1 MNVVVAGG
9 TGFLGQALV
18 TRLRAEGHR
27 VQVLT
32 RHATGGSQLVWNPD
46 GGVGSWSQAIDG
58 ADAVVNL
65 AGESIAGRRWNAS
78 HKTAIRQSRLLA
90 TRSLVTAV
98 EAARVRPAV
107 LVSGSAVGYYGLL
120 GDEMVGEDAPAGDDF
135 LADVCRAWES
145 EAQRAAGATR
155 IVLLRTG
162 LVLGPSGGALQPM
175 LLPFRLFVGGPVGS
189 GRQYWSWIHRDD
201 WVSLVIWALNTAAI
215 SGPLNATAPT
225 PVPNREFAQ
234 TLGRVLRRPSIMPA
248 PGWALRLALGEMA
261 DVLLLGGQRV
271 LPVKAQA
278 AGFTFRYV
286 SLEPALRE
294 ILRT

>member
-1 MNVVVAGG
+1 
-9 TGFLGQALV
+9 
-18 TRLRAEGHR
+18 
-27 VQVLT
+27 
-32 RHATGGSQLVWNPD
+32 
-46 GGVGSWSQAIDG
+46 
-58 ADAVVNL
+58 
-65 AGESIAGRRWNAS
+65 
-78 HKTAIRQSRLLA
+78 
-90 TRSLVTAV
+90 
-98 EAARVRPAV
+98 

-120 GDEMVGEDAPAGDDF
+120 GDEMVDEDAPAGDDF

-225 PVPNREFAQ
+225 PVPNREFAR
-234 TLGRVLRRPSIMPA
+234 TLGRVLRRPSMMPA

-271 LPVKAQA
+271 LPVKAQD

>member
-18 TRLRAEGHR
+18 TRLHAEGHR

-78 HKTAIRQSRLLA
+78 HKTAIRQSRLNA

-120 GDEMVGEDAPAGDDF
+120 GDEMVDEDAPAGDDF

-234 TLGRVLRRPSIMPA
+234 TLGRVLRRPSMMPA

-271 LPVKAQA
+271 LPVKAQD